1 MEKETKT
8 IRKIT
13 LTFDNDLEYLLFI
26 KNLAYYQ
33 NINANLSVDAK
44 RIKNIAEYLFNREF
58 ADIAEDEK
66 LNKLYES
73 LYQVNL

>member
-33 NINANLSVDAK
+33 KVNDNLSAGAK
-44 RIKNIAEYLFNREF
+44 SIKNIAEYLFNREF
-58 ADIAEDEK
+58 ADIIEDEK

-73 LYQVNL
+73 LYQVNV